1 MMRMQSTRRRLTGC
15 VRVREKHS
23 KMADYNRNVTGF
35 GAMMSPAET
44 AVIDAGLRAYM
55 LRVYAYMASGLVLGG
70 IAALALSAVSVT
82 DDVAQA
88 THVMRAGRVI
98 PIPAGLHV
106 QGSDILLTEL
116 GHTLLV
122 SPLKW
127 AIIFAP
133 VAVVIG
139 LSFGAARL
147 RPATAQV
154 LFWLYAT
161 LIGLSPA
168 SLILFYGHI
177 SVARAFFV
185 TAAAYG
191 ALSLWGYTTR
201 RDLTALRSFAVMGLL
216 GLGVAVLVN
225 TAMAGSTILY
235 WVASVAGVGVF
246 AALTAWDTQ
255 RLKREYLYGA
265 MGGAAAERSAILGA
279 LTLYLDVINLF
290 TLLVLVQV
298 LGQREE

>member
-1 MMRMQSTRRRLTGC
+1 L
-15 VRVREKHS
+15 REKHS
-23 KMADYNRNVTGF
+23 KMVDFNRNVTGF

-44 AVIDAGLRAYM
+44 AAIDAGLRAYM
-55 LRVYAYMASGLVLGG
+55 VRVYAYMGGGLVLGG
-70 IAALALSAVSVT
+70 LAALALSAVSVT

-88 THVMRAGRVI
+88 AYVMRAGRVI
-98 PIPAGLHV
+98 PIPAGLAV
-106 QGSDILLTEL
+106 QSRDILLTGL
-116 GHTLLV
+116 GHAVLV

-133 VAVVIG
+133 LVLVIG

-161 LIGLSPA
+161 LIGLSLA
-168 SLILFYGHI
+168 SLLLVYGHI
-177 SVARAFFV
+177 SVARALFV
-185 TAAAYG
+185 AAAAFG
-191 ALSLWGYTTR
+191 ALSLWGHTTR
-201 RDLTALRSFAVMGLL
+201 RDLGALRSFAVMGLL
-216 GLGVAVLVN
+216 GLVAAGLVN
-225 TAMAGSTILY
+225 LAMAGTTPLH
-235 WVASVAGVGVF
+235 WAVSVAGVGVF

-255 RLKREYLYGA
+255 RLKSEYLYGA
-265 MGGAAAERSAILGA
+265 MGGARAERSAIIGA

>member
-1 MMRMQSTRRRLTGC
+1 M
-15 VRVREKHS
+15 V
-23 KMADYNRNVTGF
+23 DFNRNVTGF
-35 GAMMSPAET
+35 GAIMSPAET

-55 LRVYAYMASGLVLGG
+55 LRVYAYMGGGLALGG
-70 IAALALSAVSVT
+70 VAALALSAVSVT

-88 THVMRAGRVI
+88 AYVMRAGRVI

-116 GHTLLV
+116 GHAMLV

-127 AIIFAP
+127 ALIFAP
-133 VAVVIG
+133 LALVIG
-139 LSFGAARL
+139 LSFGVARL

-154 LFWLYAT
+154 LFWLYST
-161 LIGLSPA
+161 LIGLSLA
-168 SLILFYGHI
+168 SLLLFYGHI
-177 SVARAFFV
+177 SVARALFV

-191 ALSLWGYTTR
+191 ALSLWGYTTQ
-201 RDLTALRSFAVMGLL
+201 RDLTALRAFAVMGLF
-216 GLGVAVLVN
+216 GLVLAGLVN
-225 TAMAGSTILY
+225 MAMAGSTALH
-235 WVASVAGVGVF
+235 WAVAVAGVGVF
-246 AALTAWDTQ
+246 AALTAWDTR

-265 MGGAAAERSAILGA
+265 MGGEAAERSAILGA
-279 LTLYLDVINLF
+279 LTLYLDAINLF

>member
-1 MMRMQSTRRRLTGC
+1 
-15 VRVREKHS
+15 
-23 KMADYNRNVTGF
+23 
-35 GAMMSPAET
+35 
-44 AVIDAGLRAYM
+44 
-55 LRVYAYMASGLVLGG
+55 
-70 IAALALSAVSVT
+70 VSVT

-88 THVMRAGRVI
+88 AYVMRAGRVI
-98 PIPAGLHV
+98 PVPAGLHV

-116 GHTLLV
+116 GHAMLV

-133 VAVVIG
+133 LALVIG

-147 RPATAQV
+147 RPVTAQV
-154 LFWLYAT
+154 LFWLYAA
-161 LIGLSPA
+161 LIGLSLA
-168 SLILFYGHI
+168 SLLLFYGHI
-177 SVARAFFV
+177 SVARALFI

-216 GLGVAVLVN
+216 GLVVAGVVNLV
-225 TAMAGSTILY
+225 MAGSTPLH
-235 WVASVAGVGVF
+235 WAVSAAGVGVF

-255 RLKREYLYGA
+255 RLKNEYLYGA
-265 MGGAAAERSAILGA
+265 MGGEAAERSAILGA

>member
-1 MMRMQSTRRRLTGC
+1 
-15 VRVREKHS
+15 
-23 KMADYNRNVTGF
+23 MADFNRNVTGF
-35 GAMMSPAET
+35 GAMMSPGET

-55 LRVYAYMASGLVLGG
+55 LRVYAYMAGGLVLGG
-70 IAALALSAVSVT
+70 LAALALCAGSVT
-82 DDVAQA
+82 DDVAHA

-98 PIPAGLHV
+98 PIPAGLTV
-106 QGSDILLTEL
+106 QGSDILLTDL
-116 GHTLLV
+116 GHALLV

-133 VAVVIG
+133 LAVVIG

-161 LIGLSPA
+161 LVGLSLA
-168 SLILFYGHI
+168 SLLLFYGHI

-185 TAAAYG
+185 AAAAYG

-216 GLGVAVLVN
+216 GLVAAALVN
-225 TAMAGSTILY
+225 AAIAGSTALH
-235 WVASVAGVGVF
+235 WVASVAGVGAF

-265 MGGAAAERSAILGA
+265 MGGEAAERSAILGA

>member
-1 MMRMQSTRRRLTGC
+1 MTDL
-15 VRVREKHS
+15 
-23 KMADYNRNVTGF
+23 DRNASGF
-35 GAMMSPAET
+35 GAVMSPAET

-55 LRVYAYMASGLVLGG
+55 LRVYAYMGGGLVLGG
-70 IAALALSAVSVT
+70 LAALALAALSIT
-82 DDVAQA
+82 DDIAQA
-88 THVMRAGRVI
+88 SHVMRAGRVI
-98 PIPAGLHV
+98 PVPAGLAV
-106 QGSDILLTEL
+106 QGRDILLTEI
-116 GHTLLV
+116 GHAVLV

-133 VAVVIG
+133 LALVIG
-139 LSFGAARL
+139 LSFGTARL
-147 RPATAQV
+147 RPTTAQL

-161 LIGLSPA
+161 LIGLSLA
-168 SLILFYGHI
+168 SIFLFYNHV

-185 TAAAYG
+185 TATAFG
-191 ALSLWGYTTR
+191 ALSLWGYATR

-216 GLGVAVLVN
+216 GVVVAGLVN
-225 TAMAGSTILY
+225 LTMPGTTPSHWIASIAGI
-235 WVASVAGVGVF
+235 GVF

-265 MGGAAAERSAILGA
+265 MGGEPAERSAVLGA
-279 LTLYLDVINLF
+279 LSLYLDVINLF